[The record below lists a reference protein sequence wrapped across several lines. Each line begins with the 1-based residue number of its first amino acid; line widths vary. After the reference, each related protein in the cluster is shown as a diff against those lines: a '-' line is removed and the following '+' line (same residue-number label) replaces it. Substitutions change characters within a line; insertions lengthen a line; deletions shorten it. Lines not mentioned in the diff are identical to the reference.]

1 MAANV
6 AVESGD
12 ATIERSAEVE
22 ECSLSQDPV
31 IPAEVVDV
39 CQSERYSYIFSPFL

>member
-1 MAANV
+1 MTAAKV
-6 AVESGD
+6 AVENGD

-39 CQSERYSYIFSPFL
+39 CQSEGYIFSPFL